1 MLRAI
6 YISSKCTLKRGDNT
20 IVLETEEGK
29 QVIPVETV
37 EEIKVFGEVDLN
49 KRFLEFVSQK
59 GILIHFF
66 NHHGYYVGTYYPR
79 ERLNSGLI
87 TLSQAEH
94 YLDREKRLYLA
105 KAFVVGAIGNM
116 LFNLRIYSTRDREL
130 SRQREAIGELLNR
143 INEPQDTEELMA
155 LEGNAREIYYT
166 AFDEIIAQE
175 GFEFESRTRRPPRN
189 RLNALISLGNSLMY
203 TTALS
208 EIYRTHLDPRIGYL
222 HTPNQRSF
230 SLNLDIAE
238 IFKPL
243 VVDRVIFALL
253 NRQQIN
259 PGDFSEEA
267 GGIYLKE
274 NPRKTFIR
282 AYEERLSETIAHKN
296 LGRQVSYRR
305 MIRLECYKLYRHFID
320 EEDYVPYIRK
330 E

>member
-1 MLRAI
+1 MLRTI
-6 YISSKCTLKRGDNT
+6 YISSNCTLRRGDNT
-20 IVLETEEGK
+20 IVLESDEGK
-29 QVIPVETV
+29 QVVPVETV

-49 KRFLEFVSQK
+49 KRFLEFISQK

-66 NHHGYYVGTYYPR
+66 NHYGYYVGTYYPR
-79 ERLNSGLI
+79 ETLNSGLI

-94 YLDREKRLYLA
+94 YLDPEKRLYLA
-105 KAFVVGAIGNM
+105 KAFVIGAIGNM
-116 LFNLRIYSTRDREL
+116 LFNLRIYATRDREL
-130 SRQREAIGELLNR
+130 SQQREAIGEAMGR
-143 INEPQDTEELMA
+143 INEPRDTEELMA

-166 AFDEIIAQE
+166 AFDEIITQE

-189 RLNALISLGNSLMY
+189 QLNALISLGNSLMY

-230 SLNLDIAE
+230 SLNLDLAE

-253 NRQQIN
+253 NRQQIK

-267 GGIYLKE
+267 RGIYLKE
-274 NPRKTFIR
+274 NPRKTFIK
-282 AYEERLSETIAHKN
+282 AYEERLAETVAHKN

-320 EEDYVPYIRK
+320 EEDYVPYVRK